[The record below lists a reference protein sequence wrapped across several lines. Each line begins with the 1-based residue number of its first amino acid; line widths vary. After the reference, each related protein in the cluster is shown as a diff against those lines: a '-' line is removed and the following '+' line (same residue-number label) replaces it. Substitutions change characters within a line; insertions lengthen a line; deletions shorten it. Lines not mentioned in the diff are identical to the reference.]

1 MRTRAILGGLVAG
14 GLLLASSACGS
25 DHKEEAEASTTS
37 TEATTTTLP
46 TMPADFD
53 WWAPAPTALG
63 HGWTLGPCT
72 SRTPATKGKAL
83 CLDTKDGRKATLE
96 HFRFRDD
103 TNGNLNRHAA
113 SFVEDFLAD
122 RKAGCGKDYRV
133 AADPIVSFTLP
144 DGVAKRY
151 GFTGGAGGSGP
162 DTERTVQWA
171 GTREGVL
178 VILTISAYDPGSCVP
193 AVDQATLADLAEL
206 LPGIDALV
214 QAAGLPPLT
223 P

>member
-1 MRTRAILGGLVAG
+1 MRTRVVAGGLVAV
-14 GLLLASSACGS
+14 GLLFASAACGGG
-25 DHKEEAEASTTS
+25 DDEPEASTTT
-37 TEATTTTLP
+37 TEAPTTTLP
-46 TMPADFD
+46 AMPADFD
-53 WWAPAPTALG
+53 WWNPAPTPIG
-63 HGWTLGPCT
+63 HGWVLGPCT
-72 SRTPATKGKAL
+72 ERTPTTRGKAL
-83 CLDTKDGRKATLE
+83 CLDTKGGGEATVE

-122 RKAGCGKDYRV
+122 RKAGCGKEYRV
-133 AADPIVSFTLP
+133 AADPIVDLQLP

-171 GTREGVL
+171 GIRDGVL
-178 VILTISAYDPGSCVP
+178 VIVTISAYDPGSCVP
-193 AVDQATLADLAEL
+193 AVDQATLAEL
-206 LPGIDALV
+206 TEILPGIDALV
-214 QAAGLPPLT
+214 RAAGLPPLN

>member
-1 MRTRAILGGLVAG
+1 MALGLV
-14 GLLLASSACGS
+14 LASSGCG
-25 DHKEEAEASTTS
+25 DGDDKAEPTTTS

-46 TMPADFD
+46 AMPTDFS
-53 WWAPAPTALG
+53 WWDPAPTPLG
-63 HGWTLGPCT
+63 NGWVLGPCT
-72 SRTPATKGKAL
+72 SRTPETRGKAL
-83 CLDTKDGRKATLE
+83 CLDTEDGRSATIE

-133 AADPIVSFTLP
+133 EADPIVNLDLP
-144 DGVAKRY
+144 HGPAKRY

-171 GTREGVL
+171 GIRDGVL

-193 AVDQATLADLAEL
+193 AVDQATLTDLAEL
-206 LPGIDALV
+206 LPGVDALV
-214 QAAGLPPLT
+214 LASGLPPLT